1 MLPAPDLSVHRHAC
15 TVENSDPKVEN
26 DVLQDRRS
34 IVSPESGRV
43 SGSPTL
49 AQQAVLRS
57 VAGRRAAA
65 EDEVNRLV
73 EAAFALVERDVTFN
87 PKMREILKQ
96 AGLSTQTFYRHFR
109 SKDELLLVLLD
120 NGRRRLVSYLGHR
133 MSKARTPEGEIRA
146 WIEGVLAQLTDPVA
160 AARTRP
166 FLVHQDHLAEK
177 FPEEQR
183 ASVELLL
190 ELLLPPLER
199 LGGGGARAAQ
209 RRDALAIYHLT
220 FGLMRQH
227 AIDRTAPTEAE
238 TAHVVAFTLAGASS
252 THTRPKG
259 ALTRDYRQG
268 RD

>member
-1 MLPAPDLSVHRHAC
+1 MRLAPVRSVRRHAC
-15 TVENSDPKVEN
+15 TVENSDRKVEN
-26 DVLQDRRS
+26 NVLQARRS
-34 IVSPESGRV
+34 LISQEAGRV
-43 SGSPTL
+43 SGAPTL
-49 AQQAVLRS
+49 AEKAALRS

-73 EAAFALVERDVTFN
+73 EATFALIERDVTFD

-96 AGLSTQTFYRHFR
+96 SGLSTQAFYRHFR

-120 NGRRRLVSYLGHR
+120 NARRRLVSYLGHR
-133 MSKARTPEGEIRA
+133 MSKARTAEGEIRA

-166 FLVHQDHLAEK
+166 FLVHQDHLAAK

-190 ELLLPPLER
+190 EPLLPALER

-220 FGLMRQH
+220 FGLLRQH

-252 THTRPKG
+252 TRTRPKG
-259 ALTRDYRQG
+259 AP
-268 RD
+268 